1 MLEAVTVPGQTW
13 CATGAARLVES
24 GEVLLYALGEI
35 RLTAF
40 EQRQRRLGGS
50 MAGRDGLDALADQL
64 SLAASGGACGPSERA
79 LLAWRRAVSVA
90 TVSYT
95 CRNSAAGPTTP
106 SNEDTHR

>member
-1 MLEAVTVPGQTW
+1 MP
-13 CATGAARLVES
+13 VES

-79 LLAWRRAVSVA
+79 LLARADRAVSVA